1 MESKYPTIQAIHNSQ
16 STIPASHYI
25 GDHIRHKL
33 PNSQPTPTVEPGG
46 TYSKKGQSTVWR
58 WHLDPELVSAP
69 APLGIVGST
78 RGRALMEL
86 IRHEKPRILFLS
98 ETLCSDKQLE
108 TLRVKVRKY
117 SPSHVDVTIGTPNSQ
132 EEWRLTGIYG
142 YARTADSSAT
152 WALMRRL
159 ASQYSLL
166 WLLVGVFNE
175 ILMNSEKSGGAVRR
189 LAQMQAFREATTE
202 CALIDMGALGSLFT
216 WADHQTKER
225 LDRSLWNEGL
235 RDLFPRSSTTHM
247 HPSTS
252 DHSPLLVEICT
263 TPTPHRC
270 RRRLFRFDQVW
281 AAHPECETVNEE
293 KKALNTKLQELLS
306 AEETIWI
313 QRSKS
318 LWLKVGDRNT
328 AFFHRRASNRKQ
340 RNTIKGLNN
349 SNGVWVTKP
358 NEIEEIVTSYYNSLF
373 DTEGVNENALNSIL
387 NTVQS
392 KVTPAMN
399 HDLLT
404 SYQDSEI
411 KTALFQMHPSK
422 APGPDGMSP
431 FFFQKYWHIVGR
443 DVCIAVKSF
452 LSSGVL
458 FGDLNFT
465 LVTLIPKVEEDFG
478 QQGDFSSPK
487 CVPERLISDNTLVAT
502 EVAHFLH
509 TNRTGKDDHFSLK
522 FDISKA
528 YDRLEWE
535 FVRCI
540 LLKLGFAT
548 EWVELIMATL
558 TTVSHSFL
566 VNGEVCGLVRPKRGI
581 RQRDP
586 LSPYLFIL
594 CAEGLSSLIQHLAT
608 SQGIQGMQLSSEAP
622 LLHHLL
628 FADDSLL
635 FGTAT

>member
-1 MESKYPTIQAIHNSQ
+1 
-16 STIPASHYI
+16 
-25 GDHIRHKL
+25 
-33 PNSQPTPTVEPGG
+33 
-46 TYSKKGQSTVWR
+46 
-58 WHLDPELVSAP
+58 
-69 APLGIVGST
+69 
-78 RGRALMEL
+78 
-86 IRHEKPRILFLS
+86 
-98 ETLCSDKQLE
+98 
-108 TLRVKVRKY
+108 
-117 SPSHVDVTIGTPNSQ
+117 
-132 EEWRLTGIYG
+132 
-142 YARTADSSAT
+142 
-152 WALMRRL
+152 
-159 ASQYSLL
+159 
-166 WLLVGVFNE
+166 
-175 ILMNSEKSGGAVRR
+175 
-189 LAQMQAFREATTE
+189 MQAFREAMTE
-202 CALIDMGALGSLFT
+202 CALIDMGALGSPFT

-225 LDRSLWNEGL
+225 LDRSLWNERL
-235 RDLFPRSSTTHM
+235 RDLFLRSSTTHL
-247 HPSTS
+247 HPSTY

-263 TPTPHRC
+263 TPTPHR
-270 RRRLFRFDQVW
+270 RRHRLFRFDQVW
-281 AAHPECETVNEE
+281 AAHPECETVVTRSWESEASGGPINQTTKKIKHTSAALTAWQKPTFMFRQAEMCAVRNKLNELLAAPFDPAQNEE

-318 LWLKVGDRNT
+318 LWLKARDRNT

-358 NEIEEIVTSYYNSLF
+358 NEIVEIVTSYYNSLF
-373 DTEGVNENALNSIL
+373 DTEGVNENALNIIL

-399 HDLLT
+399 HDLLA

-411 KTALFQMHPSK
+411 KSALFQMHPSK

-458 FGDLNFT
+458 PGDLNFT
-465 LVTLIPKVEEDFG
+465 LVTLIPKVKTPKDIT
-478 QQGDFSSPK
+478 QLRPIVLCNVLYKICSKVLANRLKRILDKVVSPLQSAF
-487 CVPERLISDNTLVAT
+487 VLGRLISDNTLVAT

-509 TNRTGKDDHFSLK
+509 TNRTDHFSLK
-522 FDISKA
+522 LDIRKA

-548 EWVELIMATL
+548 EWVELIMTTL
-558 TTVSHSFL
+558 TTVSYSFL

-581 RQRDP
+581 RQGDP

-608 SQGIQGMQLSSEAP
+608 SQGIQGMKLSSEAL

-628 FADDSLL
+628 FANDNLL
-635 FGTAT
+635 FGTATEEECQQYQNILYTYEIASEQRVNLEKSNVAFSMRMELDRQLHLASILGVQHVDKHDRYLGLPTHVGRKKTEAFSYLKERLTKKISKLACQTSQWCR